1 MNTEKPIHLWTSPK
15 TGNAWR
21 LHAWLHLFPDGVLDP
36 FRCVGVA
43 LSERESKQENWRAE
57 QRFKVE
63 LNEDGFTF
71 ILGDSRISMS
81 LYRFEMHLGGTG
93 NQRHLQFDLRV

>member
-1 MNTEKPIHLWTSPK
+1 MNTEKPIRLWTNPK
-15 TGNAWR
+15 TGNELQ

-36 FRCVGVA
+36 FRCVGVS
-43 LSERESKQENWRAE
+43 LSEREPEQENWRAE

-71 ILGDSRISMS
+71 ILGDSRITLS
-81 LYRFEMHLGGTG
+81 LYSFEMHLGGLR
-93 NQRHLQFDLRV
+93 NQRHFNLDVRV